1 MRETMNLQ
9 SQRQYRTSD
18 GGFTLIEVLVAVFI
32 GAIVLTV
39 LYASFFQIVK
49 AKERIEEELE
59 LYHEARVVM
68 SKMTKDLVTAFP
80 RGLVNTDESNITLP
94 FFLGVRDGDYSSLS
108 FTALSRTPGPNSRE
122 SDQTEIS
129 YYLEPI
135 PDTDLFALMRK
146 DNPTI
151 ENEDG
156 GTVYPISER
165 VTGFNISYLTNPGQ
179 GDDTGEFTYEWNS
192 NETASLPA
200 AVNIELVLRNPKG
213 ENITFNTL
221 VVIPSVI

>member
-1 MRETMNLQ
+1 MKGTMNSR
-9 SQRQYRTSD
+9 SQRRYQTSD
-18 GGFTLIEVLVAVFI
+18 GGFTLLEVLLAVFI

-80 RGLVNTDESNITLP
+80 RGLVNSDSTNITLP
-94 FFLGVRDGDYSSLS
+94 FFLGVREGDFSSLS
-108 FTALSRTPGPNSRE
+108 FTALSRTPGQDSKE

-129 YYLEPI
+129 YFLEPI
-135 PDTDLFALMRK
+135 PDTDLYALIRR

-151 ENEDG
+151 ENEDA
-156 GTVYPISER
+156 GTQYPISER
-165 VTGFNISYLTNPGQ
+165 VAGFNLSYLTTADSGNG
-179 GDDTGEFTYEWNS
+179 TGEFTNEWNS
-192 NETASLPA
+192 NETTTIPK
-200 AVNIELVLRNPKG
+200 AVNIELILRNPRG
-213 ENITFNTL
+213 ENITFSTL
-221 VVIPSVI
+221 VVIPSVN

>member
-1 MRETMNLQ
+1 MKGTMNLQ
-9 SQRQYRTSD
+9 SQRRYRTSE
-18 GGFTLIEVLVAVFI
+18 GGFTLLEVLIAIFI

-39 LYASFFQIVK
+39 LYTSFFQIVR
-49 AKERIEEELE
+49 AKDRIEEELE
-59 LYHEARVVM
+59 LYHEARVIM

-94 FFLGVRDGDYSSLS
+94 YFLGVREGDYSSLS
-108 FTALSRTPGPNSRE
+108 FTALSRKPSPNSKE

-135 PDTDLFALMRK
+135 PDTDLFALMRR

-151 ENEDG
+151 ENEEG
-156 GTVYPISER
+156 GIEYPISER
-165 VTGFNISYLTNPGQ
+165 ITGFNISYLTNPGQ
-179 GDDTGEFTYEWNS
+179 GDGTGEFTFEWNS
-192 NETASLPA
+192 NETGSMPV
-200 AVNIELVLRNPKG
+200 AVNIELVLRNPRG
-213 ENITFNTL
+213 EDIAFSTL

>member
-1 MRETMNLQ
+1 MNLQ
-9 SQRQYRTSD
+9 SQRRYRTSD

-59 LYHEARVVM
+59 LYHEARVIM

-108 FTALSRTPGPNSRE
+108 FTALSRK
-122 SDQTEIS
+122 
-129 YYLEPI
+129 
-135 PDTDLFALMRK
+135 RK
-146 DNPTI
+146 TK
-151 ENEDG
+151 
-156 GTVYPISER
+156 R
-165 VTGFNISYLTNPGQ
+165 CH
-179 GDDTGEFTYEWNS
+179 
-192 NETASLPA
+192 
-200 AVNIELVLRNPKG
+200 
-213 ENITFNTL
+213 
-221 VVIPSVI
+221 